1 MTLCID
7 AGLFAELFSSSTKIS
22 WDVFFIINYCCY
34 VHVLVAIS
42 YLCADNHQVKVIFV
56 SSRTLYYTTPWF
68 PRVRVPSVGLQSTS
82 SPCAWVSQK
91 RPLLVWMSSS
101 LQTGKCLS
109 NTAFHWQ
116 GLTPPLAGGPTVKLL
131 RLLVWSFRGTARSQP
146 LALTP
151 SGSAM
156 IPARGRQRA
165 RENGRRIRGK
175 IRWLLKMSKLFI
187 KTKKIWVCLCRL

>member
-1 MTLCID
+1 M
-7 AGLFAELFSSSTKIS
+7 
-22 WDVFFIINYCCY
+22 FFIINYCYY

-82 SPCAWVSQK
+82 SPCAWISQK
-91 RPLLVWMSSS
+91 LPLLVWMSSS

-116 GLTPPLAGGPTVKLL
+116 GLTPPLAGPHGAAGRRPHGC
-131 RLLVWSFRGTARSQP
+131 WSGLSEERRGANRWHWRQVGQPWSQP
-146 LALTP
+146 E
-151 SGSAM
+151 G
-156 IPARGRQRA
+156 GR
-165 RENGRRIRGK
+165 EHRRMEGGLEAK
-175 IRWLLKMSKLFI
+175 
-187 KTKKIWVCLCRL
+187 